1 MLNRDFSRTITF
13 LRKERKLSQ
22 KQAAAELGISQALLS
37 HYEKGIRECGLDFV
51 VKAADYYNVTSDY
64 LLGRTADREYETSD
78 TNRENGSSKQSAAQK
93 INRRL
98 ISSMINVIYDYTA
111 AAKNRRLDRAVTNYI
126 MLGLYKVFRRIYSAN
141 KSNPQEMFT
150 VPQEQY
156 GGYTSAAMLK
166 SFADI
171 ESMTQHESES
181 HINALS
187 NLKSSPEILAEEYPE
202 YAGEIFNVIQQS
214 ENVISKLRL

>member
-1 MLNRDFSRTITF
+1 MNRDFSRTITF

-51 VKAADYYNVTSDY
+51 VKAADYYNVTCDY
-64 LLGRTADREYETSD
+64 LLGRTADREYELSD
-78 TNRENGSSKQSAAQK
+78 ANRESASNKQSAAQK
-93 INRRL
+93 INHRL

-111 AAKNRRLDRAVTNYI
+111 IAKSRRLDRAVTNYI

-141 KSNPQEMFT
+141 KNNPQEMFT
-150 VPQEQY
+150 IPKGLY
-156 GGYTSAAMLK
+156 GGYSSAAMLK

-181 HINALS
+181 RINALS
-187 NLKSSPEILAEEYPE
+187 NLKSSPETLAEEYPE
-202 YAGEIFNVIQQS
+202 NAGEIFNVIQQS